1 MLLLP
6 MKLFPHSFFHFRVD
20 LEEVKD
26 KKLSEE
32 LQSFNQVANT
42 VTSSPDW
49 SRKIQSDEERNGI
62 TEPLITSD
70 YLEDYLADED
80 DYSDELGLLSISLKA
95 CKVS

>member
-1 MLLLP
+1 M
-6 MKLFPHSFFHFRVD
+6 
-20 LEEVKD
+20 D

-32 LQSFNQVANT
+32 VKPFNQVANT

-95 CKVS
+95 CNISKFFSFNYFK